1 MTRVLEHLIKG
12 NYDPTVYNA
21 PLEGFLS
28 LEKADANE
36 LLEAQVNTT
45 DWLAELGAKPDEDV
59 VTDAQDAQAR
69 QAFHALTAD
78 PDSAKHAL
86 TQITLPPAIQRLVS
100 MLTIYDWSFVEHARQ
115 LRGMAVAKILEETD
129 HPDARIRSKRWK
141 CWVKLPRLGC
151 LLSALRLKRLSL
163 ATLSLMSA

>member
-1 MTRVLEHLIKG
+1 MTRVLEHLVKG

-59 VTDAQDAQAR
+59 VIDAQDAQAR

-100 MLTIYDWSFVEHARQ
+100 MLTVYDWSFVEHAK
-115 LRGMAVAKILEETD
+115 AVAWYGG
-129 HPDARIRSKRWK
+129 S
-141 CWVKLPRLGC
+141 
-151 LLSALRLKRLSL
+151 
-163 ATLSLMSA
+163 